1 MRIISLVPSI
11 TELLFDLELDHEVVG
26 LTKFCIHPRDRWK
39 SLPRVGGTKNV
50 NHELIQRL
58 KPDLIIANHE
68 ENTREDVEKLQ
79 TNYHVHVT
87 RVSSV
92 QSAFDMI
99 LEVGG
104 LTGRM
109 VEAKKLV
116 DHISSS
122 WQSVKGTVK
131 GEKVVYAIWENP
143 LMVAGNDTYIH
154 AVLEWFGWKNV
165 INKTRYPE
173 LSKDE
178 LSQLAPERFM
188 LSSEPFPFNDE
199 HVLKYSKE
207 LPEGKVEKVD
217 GEMFSWYGSR
227 MKLVPDYIRTLR

>member
-11 TELLFDLELDHEVVG
+11 TELLFDLGLDHEVVG

-50 NHELIQRL
+50 NHEMIQRL

-68 ENTREDVEKLQ
+68 ENTREDVEKLRTKYQ
-79 TNYHVHVT
+79 VHVT
-87 RVSSV
+87 HVSTV

-104 LTGRM
+104 LAGGM
-109 VEAKKLV
+109 VEASKLV
-116 DHISSS
+116 DQISSS
-122 WQSVKGTVK
+122 WQSLKGTVK
-131 GEKVVYAIWENP
+131 GERVVYAIWENP

-154 AVLEWFGWKNV
+154 AVLEWFGWENV
-165 INKTRYPE
+165 ISKSRYPE
-173 LSKDE
+173 LSTDE

-188 LSSEPFPFNDE
+188 LSSEPFPFDDE
-199 HVLKYSKE
+199 HILKYSKV
-207 LPEGKVEKVD
+207 LPLSNVEKVD

-227 MKLVPDYIRTLR
+227 MTRVPDYIRTLQ